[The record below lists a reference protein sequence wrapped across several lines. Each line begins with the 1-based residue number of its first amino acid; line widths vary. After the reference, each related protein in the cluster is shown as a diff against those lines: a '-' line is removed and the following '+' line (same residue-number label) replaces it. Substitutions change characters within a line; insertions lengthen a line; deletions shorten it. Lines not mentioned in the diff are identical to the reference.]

1 MANVIWLWSPCLCV
15 NTENES
21 FFSRAPVG
29 TYCTSHLFYLLFL
42 PKLSPCRFCPLIST
56 LLCAS
61 SPHPPPAPASPW
73 HPPSQPFPLCS
84 LDFWFHGQ
92 QAYTL
97 GHHPGGSLHFPPPQR
112 LCLSLENTDASP
124 FQAEGVNPPFP
135 TKPRARK
142 GLAFFHFLIAVSK
155 PWLLHWQ
162 INLIGDS
169 MPPNAFSLLPQV
181 YSITTYSLP
190 LIISFRHELQILG
203 LYPPP
208 LLPTRSAPPT
218 SGFWGLYFDMDIR
231 RQTVDLSS
239 LRICLMSS

>member
-1 MANVIWLWSPCLCV
+1 MPIIYTKIGNHVNIWYCYSSVPGAVPYFLMTPIYSDPHKPAYLCLSCLKGQNINVPLIFCLMPWAKV
-15 NTENES
+15 TENQLS
-21 FFSRAPVG
+21 TNGKCHLALVSVSLCQHRKRVFFSRAPVG

-42 PKLSPCRFCPLIST
+42 PKLSPCRFCPLITT

-112 LCLSLENTDASP
+112 LCLSSENTDASP

-155 PWLLHWQ
+155 PWLLHW
-162 INLIGDS
+162 
-169 MPPNAFSLLPQV
+169 
-181 YSITTYSLP
+181 
-190 LIISFRHELQILG
+190 
-203 LYPPP
+203 
-208 LLPTRSAPPT
+208 
-218 SGFWGLYFDMDIR
+218 
-231 RQTVDLSS
+231 
-239 LRICLMSS
+239 